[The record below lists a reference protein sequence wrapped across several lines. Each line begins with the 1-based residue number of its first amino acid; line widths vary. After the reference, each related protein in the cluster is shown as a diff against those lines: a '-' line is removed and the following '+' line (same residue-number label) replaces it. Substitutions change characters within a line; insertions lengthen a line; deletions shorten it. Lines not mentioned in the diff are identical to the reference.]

1 MVFNP
6 QEEKGEV
13 ISAIFFLPQRIYC
26 FIRWRY
32 LVNKTTFVWCE
43 KEVLLSWLHFVLR
56 VEGFCRPTV
65 TFSRY
70 DINRLQSFHRLCV
83 CFSNQYL
90 SRGIEFSGASLNGAL
105 TQHKNEDIKTSKLEN

>member
-90 SRGIEFSGASLNGAL
+90 SRGIEFSGASLNRAL